1 MSNEAAI
8 SEGMCHLNLFYL
20 QDEGTEKLFLESS
33 RISYV
38 FKGES
43 SSIREMELSG
53 EVTTDYTEW
62 FVESGK
68 LYHFAHLPGRR
79 WARGFN
85 PSYNFNE

>member
-1 MSNEAAI
+1 MSNETAI
-8 SEGMCHLNLFYL
+8 SEGMCQLNLFYL

-53 EVTTDYTEW
+53 EVTTDYTE
-62 FVESGK
+62 
-68 LYHFAHLPGRR
+68 
-79 WARGFN
+79 
-85 PSYNFNE
+85 

>member
-1 MSNEAAI
+1 MSNETAI

-53 EVTTDYTEW
+53 EVTTDYTE
-62 FVESGK
+62 
-68 LYHFAHLPGRR
+68 
-79 WARGFN
+79 
-85 PSYNFNE
+85 